1 MLEIEI
7 IAHFCF
13 RWNSHLLR
21 GLNQNKR
28 LRQRRIVFWIIEIY
42 TILVEM
48 INWFLTLVFYFKG
61 YFEIIRVIFVWYN
74 TSSSINGIGRSH
86 NSIKCIINYTLMSFN
101 LLDSF
106 LLLNRYTYPVV
117 VNLSHLQTISWLNWD
132 TSILFWDSA
141 LLLLYDELLV
151 VLGGGWLD
159 SWL

>member
-7 IAHFCF
+7 VPHFCF
-13 RWNSHLLR
+13 RWNSHLLC

-151 VLGGGWLD
+151 VLGSGWLD